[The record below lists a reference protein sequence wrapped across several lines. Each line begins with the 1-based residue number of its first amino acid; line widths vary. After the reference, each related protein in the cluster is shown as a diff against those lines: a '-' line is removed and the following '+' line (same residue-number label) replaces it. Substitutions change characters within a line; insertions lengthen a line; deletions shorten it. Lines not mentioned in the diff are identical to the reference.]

1 MARHTPDPE
10 KIQTDWQA
18 DAACR
23 GADTSV
29 FFPRSE
35 ADAAAAKA
43 ICDTCPVAHECLEW
57 AIETR
62 QPEGVFGGL
71 TPIERHR
78 VVRRRQKAARK
89 ARAA

>member
-10 KIQTDWQA
+10 KIRTEWQTG
-18 DAACR
+18 AACR
-23 GADTSV
+23 GADTAV
-29 FFPRSE
+29 FFPRTD
-35 ADAAAAKA
+35 ADAGAAKA
-43 ICDTCPVAHECLEW
+43 ICDTCPVAQDCLEW

-71 TPIERHR
+71 TPTERHR
-78 VVRRRQKAARK
+78 LVRRRQKAARK